1 MTAMSR
7 TVKSAIFYSAIGIAA
22 GVGIILII
30 AYSQTVRGMFQHL
43 VGEEDDDDNSSN
55 PNAEETLGSVPT
67 LRFLTH

>member
-43 VGEEDDDDNSSN
+43 VGEEDDDSSY

-67 LRFLTH
+67 LRFLSH